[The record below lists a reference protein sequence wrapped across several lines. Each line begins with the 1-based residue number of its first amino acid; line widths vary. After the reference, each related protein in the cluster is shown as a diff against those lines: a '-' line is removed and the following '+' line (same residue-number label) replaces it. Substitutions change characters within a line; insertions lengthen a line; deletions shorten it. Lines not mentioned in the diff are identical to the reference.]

1 MKHKCVPVRRYQR
14 FRFGRWE
21 DVCKH
26 YRSNAQSVSE
36 VYQGG

>member
-26 YRSNAQSVSE
+26 YRSLPNR
-36 VYQGG
+36 